1 MAIGKQKARESVSS
15 KVRMLACVAQQPSV
29 LSGSPSSMIE
39 NRRTERPQAH
49 ANDREMESRDKKM
62 HEKTLAVLAK
72 HFVTRLVSRH
82 RAIADELAWRRAVN
96 RGRSNRAWEWI
107 VGAVFVIAIILTGYR
122 LVQTQQHLET
132 RQSELAN
139 VKQAADQA
147 KAQATELARRAVSLN
162 STLEK
167 ADAQRNEL
175 QTKLDQATSEI
186 ESVQSQLEDK
196 QSLQSELEN
205 AKQAADQTKAQATE
219 LAKQAASLNSE
230 LEKANAQ
237 RNELQTKLDQATS
250 KFESAQS
257 QLEDKQSRL
266 RGMQSELE
274 NAKQGAD
281 QAKAQAMELAK
292 RVASLNSA
300 LEKAN
305 AQRNE
310 LQTKLDQATSEI
322 TSAQSQL
329 EDERPRLGG
338 EQSELEDAKLA
349 ADQAKA
355 QGADLAKRAASLKSQ
370 LEKANVN
377 AIWSTPG
384 NAGRQS
390 DLVASYVNVGDF
402 LMAQGNL
409 AQALK
414 WYREGLAVEL
424 AGADRLAKADPENAV
439 WQHNVSLSYS
449 RVGDVL
455 MAQGN
460 LAEALKSYQDGLT
473 VADRLAKSNPENASW
488 QRDVSISYKKIG
500 DVIAASCPRTSP
512 FSITVSRS
520 WSKQVSLSPCP

>member
-1 MAIGKQKARESVSS
+1 MRTLSRRQIRQKRRLRSS
-15 KVRMLACVAQQPSV
+15 R
-29 LSGSPSSMIE
+29 
-39 NRRTERPQAH
+39 NRPP
-49 ANDREMESRDKKM
+49 
-62 HEKTLAVLAK
+62 V
-72 HFVTRLVSRH
+72 
-82 RAIADELAWRRAVN
+82 
-96 RGRSNRAWEWI
+96 
-107 VGAVFVIAIILTGYR
+107 
-122 LVQTQQHLET
+122 
-132 RQSELAN
+132 
-139 VKQAADQA
+139 
-147 KAQATELARRAVSLN
+147 
-162 STLEK
+162 STLSSRK
-167 ADAQRNEL
+167 
-175 QTKLDQATSEI
+175 QTL
-186 ESVQSQLEDK
+186 
-196 QSLQSELEN
+196 N
-205 AKQAADQTKAQATE
+205 AMSFRPNWIRPPRRST
-219 LAKQAASLNSE
+219 
-230 LEKANAQ
+230 
-237 RNELQTKLDQATS
+237 
-250 KFESAQS
+250 SAQS

-281 QAKAQAMELAK
+281 QAKAQAIELAK

-329 EDERPRLGG
+329 EDERPSLGG

-384 NAGRQS
+384 NTGRQS

-424 AGADRLAKADPENAV
+424 AGADRLAKANPENAV
-439 WQHNVSLSYS
+439 WQHNLSLSYS

-460 LAEALKSYQDGLT
+460 LAEALKSYQDGLA
-473 VADRLAKSNPENASW
+473 VADRLAKSDPEDAGR

-520 WSKQVSLSPCP
+520 WSRQVSLSPCP